1 MQHITVPSFQEI
13 KGRSSARKRIAF
25 AIRGTLE
32 TSEEGSS
39 EIDLI
44 QVTNDTESTFCQPC
58 TKYRTE
64 VDWRL
69 TEIDE
74 LTKTQNICREHASQL
89 ISHIEIFTANL
100 QNLENN
106 IKPIKTKANCI
117 DMYPGIKKMFKSAR
131 RLDSNYFLV
140 IFKFLNTGPHS
151 ENTKF
156 YDSHVLK
163 NIPRM

>member
-13 KGRSSARKRIAF
+13 TGRSSARKRIAF
-25 AIRGTLE
+25 AITGILE
-32 TSEEGSS
+32 TYEEGP
-39 EIDLI
+39 
-44 QVTNDTESTFCQPC
+44 QRFYAGNKYTESTFCQPC

-131 RLDSNYFLV
+131 GIDSNYFLL

>member
-74 LTKTQNICREHASQL
+74 LIKTQNICREQADQL
-89 ISHIEIFTANL
+89 ISHIEIFTGNL

-106 IKPIKTKANCI
+106 VEPVKTKANCI

-156 YDSHVLK
+156 YDNQVLK